1 MVIKEGLDLI
11 KETREYVESLERHLH
26 KHIEDLQGKE
36 DFSHLNCEINC
47 EIINSS
53 DENSPY
59 KMTSNAGFSITKSIA
74 FDQAIRDFFEKNKAS
89 LNANLPGGILLS
101 TSFVFSEGRVPPV
114 EKEEKPSDEESI
126 ATFTPETP
134 RYSFDQV
141 YLPDAVKNEI
151 EEALNLLRYQ
161 KLIYEQW
168 GFSQVDPIPKSVLN
182 FYGPPGTGKTM
193 CAHAVAHSMGRP
205 LLALNYSEIES
216 KYVGEAPKNLTKAFA
231 TAKETNS
238 VVFFDE
244 ADSFLGKRIENVT
257 QGAEQALNS
266 LRSQMLIL
274 LEEFSGIVLFAT
286 NLVTNF
292 DKAFES
298 RILKH
303 IKFELP
309 DENARMHI
317 IEKKL
322 PAQIPFAKPYTFE
335 DLRCISQAG
344 EGFSGREIKSAILET
359 LLSKATKEGEQATF
373 SIEDFATRFRMKK
386 EEKERLLE
394 EERKRKEQK
403 ILNALR
409 RKGDETQSD
418 SEEVT
423 DKEENASEQT
433 SDSELESNQETED
446 TQTLGQASSEHLP
459 EAEQ

>member
-1 MVIKEGLDLI
+1 MLI
-11 KETREYVESLERHLH
+11 TTNRTIPQETRTYLKDFENKLTAHISKIQQHQEY
-26 KHIEDLQGKE
+26 
-36 DFSHLNCEINC
+36 SHLNCEKSC
-47 EIINSS
+47 TLAEAP
-53 DENSPY
+53 DDKLPY
-59 KMTSNAGFSITKSIA
+59 KNSYNDCVGLSRS
-74 FDQAIRDFFEKNKAS
+74 QAVRKIIEDFFEKQKSS
-89 LNANLPGGILLS
+89 LEDNIPSGLQLC
-101 TSFVFSEGRVPPV
+101 TSFVFSEGRVPPA

-126 ATFTPETP
+126 ATFTPEKP

-161 KLIYEQW
+161 KLIYQQW

-386 EEKERLLE
+386 EEKERLVE

-459 EAEQ
+459 KAEQ